1 MSGELN
7 PVHFIHL
14 RLFSTGFGNKRL
26 ILHKILDDRIMANE
40 NEILKRV
47 REKIGLGMTRSADFE
62 VLSQSIKDNTNEN
75 LGVNTLKRLFGFKT
89 DKVVPRLST
98 MDVIAQ
104 YLGSEDYESLIKE
117 LGEDA
122 DISIFTPIDCLEV
135 QDIEKGTQVRIA
147 YDPNRVF
154 FLTYIGDFRFIVNEV
169 EGSRNIHKGDLLT
182 ITQLAVGH
190 RFVVAHVNRDGIDLG
205 AYESAKFKGLKSVEI
220 IA

>member
-1 MSGELN
+1 
-7 PVHFIHL
+7 
-14 RLFSTGFGNKRL
+14 
-26 ILHKILDDRIMANE
+26 MANK

-47 REKIGLGMTRSADFE
+47 REKVGLGMTRSADFD
-62 VLSQSIKDNTNEN
+62 VLSQAIRDRTNEN

-98 MDVIAQ
+98 MDIIAQ
-104 YLGSEDYESLIKE
+104 YLGSNDYEALIKE

-135 QDIEKGTQVRIA
+135 QELEKGTQIKIA
-147 YDPNRVF
+147 YDPNRVL
-154 FLTYIGDFRFIVNEV
+154 FLTYIGDFKFIVNEI
-169 EGSRNIHKGDLLT
+169 EGSRNILKGDLLT

-190 RFVVAHVNRDGIDLG
+190 RFVVAHVTRNGVDLG

-220 IA
+220 IL

>member
-1 MSGELN
+1 
-7 PVHFIHL
+7 
-14 RLFSTGFGNKRL
+14 
-26 ILHKILDDRIMANE
+26 MANE
-40 NEILKRV
+40 NEILRRV
-47 REKIGLGMTRSADFE
+47 REKVGLDMTRSADFD
-62 VLSQSIKDNTNEN
+62 VLSQAIKDNTNEN
-75 LGVNTLKRLFGFKT
+75 LGINTLKRLFGFKT

-98 MDVIAQ
+98 MDIIAQ
-104 YLGSEDYESLIKE
+104 YLGSDNYESLIKE

-135 QDIEKGTQVRIA
+135 QDLERGTQVRVS

-154 FLTYIGDFRFIVNEV
+154 FLTYIGDFTFIVNEV

-190 RFVVAHVNRDGIDLG
+190 RFVVSHVNRDGEDLG